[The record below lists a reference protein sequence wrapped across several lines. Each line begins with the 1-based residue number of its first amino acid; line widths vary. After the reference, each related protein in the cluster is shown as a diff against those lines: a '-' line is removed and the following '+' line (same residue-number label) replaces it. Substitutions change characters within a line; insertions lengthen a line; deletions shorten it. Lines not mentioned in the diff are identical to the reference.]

1 MKGGVMDELERGM
14 LMVSFVC
21 LRPAPV
27 NNHPQATAAVRGT
40 FIIPVQ
46 ALTEQE
52 AGAVAGLRIAKV
64 LAESAAT
71 LAAEQERYNA
81 ENPVEESP
89 QGADDEE
96 SEVKFQA

>member
-1 MKGGVMDELERGM
+1 MDELERGM

-27 NNHPQATAAVRGT
+27 NNHPNATAAVRGT

-52 AGAVAGLRIAKV
+52 AGAVAGLRIAK
-64 LAESAAT
+64 T
-71 LAAEQERYNA
+71 LADSAKALADEQERYNA
-81 ENPVEESP
+81 ENPVQESP
-89 QGADDEE
+89 SEDDEE
-96 SEVKFQA
+96 SEVKLQA